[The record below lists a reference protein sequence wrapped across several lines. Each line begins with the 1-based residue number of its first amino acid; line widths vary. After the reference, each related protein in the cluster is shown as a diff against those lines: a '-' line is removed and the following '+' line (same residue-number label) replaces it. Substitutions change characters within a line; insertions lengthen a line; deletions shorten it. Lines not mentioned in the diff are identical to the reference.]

1 MSLYKFESDD
11 VLFNRIEANPRVK
24 FVLHT
29 GSVIYND
36 TVGEFGVVNGN
47 IALSELATLSASQS
61 PGPYQFITK
70 DSSRIGWKTV
80 SLSSFNSLQFGET
93 LTSSLPMTS
102 SLVVD
107 WFPVGSIRYEID
119 SLENV
124 SNFYTPLSVHY
135 AFSSFLGNKAT
146 QEMRLFS
153 IPSIFYGA
161 SIKKGAVDLKF
172 YVTGTLIGRL
182 QDLYRNGNLIQTG
195 PSGSNGSGSV
205 AGLVYYNE
213 GFLMLTGSWDITTAH
228 TENYVGAGLETPK
241 WLYFG
246 ASGSAPTDTI
256 SSSYQIEMS
265 GTQYAPVIT
274 MLAHADKADLNH
286 SNNPTYLTYGQTV
299 DTSNPYMVDTG
310 SLGFYEK
317 SDLKIKN
324 VAKYMYNNDTGS
336 FKKET
341 YISKIGIYDEQKN
354 LIGIAKVATPVRKRE
369 NDQFTFK
376 LKMDI

>member
-29 GSVIYND
+29 GSVVYND
-36 TVGEFGVVNGN
+36 KVNEFGITNGD
-47 IALSELATLSASQS
+47 IALSELATLSASQD
-61 PGPYQFITK
+61 PGPYQFVTK
-70 DSSRIGWKTV
+70 DGSRIGWKTV

-93 LTSSLPMTS
+93 LTSPLPMTA
-102 SLVVD
+102 SLAID
-107 WFPVGSIRYEID
+107 WFPTDSPRNEVD
-119 SLENV
+119 SLENT

-135 AFSSFLGNKAT
+135 AFSSALGDKAT
-146 QEMRLFS
+146 QEIRLFS
-153 IPSIFYGA
+153 VPSIFYGA
-161 SIKKGAVDLKF
+161 SLKKGTVDLKF

-182 QDLYRNGNLIQTG
+182 QDLYRNGNLIQTE
-195 PSGSNGSGSV
+195 PSGSTGSGSV

-228 TENYVGAGLETPK
+228 TEDYVGAGLEAPK

-246 ASGSAPTDTI
+246 ATGSAPTDTI

-336 FKKET
+336 FRKET
-341 YISKIGIYDEQKN
+341 YISKIGIYDDQKN